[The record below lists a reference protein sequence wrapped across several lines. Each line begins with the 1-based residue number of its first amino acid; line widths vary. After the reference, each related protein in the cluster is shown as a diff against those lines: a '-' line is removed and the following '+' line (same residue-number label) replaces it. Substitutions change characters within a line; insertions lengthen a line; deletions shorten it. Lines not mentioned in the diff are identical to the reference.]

1 MNRFHSTRSAVTILR
16 TFWVLLILVGVSGTS
31 ALAQSPRQQRTPEEI
46 QNRFDAATN
55 EMIEALELTDEQK
68 PLFMD
73 IMDASNADRMKLLE
87 DMRNGG
93 DRSSMREKMMALNST
108 TTEALSSVLTE
119 SQLEKYNSIL
129 AERREQGRNRQRPN
143 S

>member
-31 ALAQSPRQQRTPEEI
+31 VLAQSPRQQRTPEEI